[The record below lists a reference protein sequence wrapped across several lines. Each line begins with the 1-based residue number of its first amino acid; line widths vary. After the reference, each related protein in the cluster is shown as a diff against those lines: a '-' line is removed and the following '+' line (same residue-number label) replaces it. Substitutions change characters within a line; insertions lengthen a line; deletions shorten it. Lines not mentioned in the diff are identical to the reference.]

1 MSKLTTLLSSSEGTQ
16 KIGSEY
22 EEVGRSIARG
32 FQDEL
37 SKLAGEPAAAAAN
50 AVAKP
55 GFFRRAGARSLAG
68 LQWIGGLPLRAGAKV
83 FKNQEKGLG
92 KLFAGGVASPKAKG
106 WLGAIMAASALG
118 GTGLGIRA
126 LVKKHNKHN
135 KHAEDQSVKMAALQ
149 YFYGIGVDAAFNALE
164 KSASAEQVEKVA
176 EERAAY
182 TLEKVAKG
190 VSLQAADD
198 ICEFLI
204 KVGEEEAAEKLAD
217 AIVNGIDEND
227 IPVNAELTEED
238 LAEVPEEE
246 AGDAAVQ
253 GAAEVISEATGQP
266 VDSQEVQD
274 AAAEVVEQAVAGS
287 AE

>member
-37 SKLAGEPAAAAAN
+37 SKLADEPAAAAAN

-55 GFFRRAGARSLAG
+55 GFFRRAGAKSLAG
-68 LQWIGGLPLRAGAKV
+68 LQWVGGLPLRAGAKV

-92 KLFAGGVASPKAKG
+92 KLFAKGLASSKAKG
-106 WLGAIMAASALG
+106 WLGAIMAASGLV
-118 GTGLGIRA
+118 GTGLGARA
-126 LVKKHNKHN
+126 IVKKHK

-149 YFYGIGVDAAFNALE
+149 YFYGIGVDAAFDALE

-182 TLEKVAKG
+182 TLEKVAKS

-238 LAEVPEEE
+238 LAELPEEE